1 MERFIWVI
9 GGFFYRL
16 FGYGRAANTHYDV
29 GYERGY
35 IAGLHDGFQDAVDNV
50 QDWYTIE
57 EPEEGLE

>member
-16 FGYGRAANTHYDV
+16 FGYGRVADTHYDV

-50 QDWYTIE
+50 QDWHMCEKPTDDY
-57 EPEEGLE
+57 